1 MGSTGKGRG
10 RTQGSSQQ
18 HTATLGE
25 LLPYPEM
32 GVWGGGGFFFGGGGG
47 GRGGRGRGVER
58 WAVRGR
64 EGGVHKGAPSNTQQ
78 HWGNFYRTRGGGGG
92 GGGGGGIEPGTQYT
106 EKVSCMCME
115 DDEMMMMMMV
125 R

>member
-1 MGSTGKGRG
+1 MGSTGMGRG

-32 GVWGGGGFFFGGGGG
+32 GVWGGGGGFGGGGG
-47 GRGGRGRGVER
+47 VRGVGGGGGVGR

-64 EGGVHKGAPSNTQQ
+64 EGGVHKGAPSDTQH
-78 HWGNFYRTRGGGGG
+78 HWGNCYRTRRWVCGVGVGGLGGGGG
-92 GGGGGGIEPGTQYT
+92 GGLGG
-106 EKVSCMCME
+106 
-115 DDEMMMMMMV
+115 
-125 R
+125 